1 MKYNCPVIAIVG
13 RANVG
18 KSTLF
23 NSLSNTMNALV
34 ANVAGLTRD
43 RQYATCEYHGKSYI
57 LVDTAGVESV
67 DDYEESEKI
76 LYSRVLSQVEM
87 AIAEAD
93 FIFFVVDARVGVTSQ
108 DIFIADKLRA
118 SSKQIFLVVNKAER
132 SFSEAPNE
140 FYELGF
146 GSIYAIS
153 ASHRK
158 GIGRLIDHT
167 LSLYKYAQ
175 KDHEQLSQEQ
185 KRIKFAIVGKPNVGK
200 STLVNA
206 LLEEDRMVTSD
217 VAGTT
222 RDSVSIDF
230 ERLNHFFTIV
240 DTAGIRKRSKVH
252 DVLEKFSILK
262 VLKTIAMCEIVVVL
276 LDATAGVRQQD
287 ISVLNHAVKAGKPI
301 IIAVNKL
308 DLLST
313 EDKKMIKKTIKEE
326 LHFVQSSQFVYI
338 SAVRKKGIDDLIE
351 AIIKI
356 YDNLHIKLSTP
367 KLTRILQEAIRR
379 QPVPAISGAVKPKL
393 KYAHQGG
400 NNPLTIVIHG
410 NRASKVSASY
420 VKYLT
425 NVFREVCELDSALVL
440 EFRDN
445 FNPFAS

>member
-43 RQYATCEYHGKSYI
+43 RQHATCEYHGKSYI
-57 LVDTAGVESV
+57 LVDTAGVESI
-67 DDYEESEKI
+67 DEYEASEKV

-87 AIAEAD
+87 AIEEAD
-93 FIFFVVDARVGVTSQ
+93 FIFFVVDARAGVISQ
-108 DIFIADKLRA
+108 DIFIADKLRM
-118 SSKQIFLVVNKAER
+118 SSKPIFLVVNKAER
-132 SFSEAPNE
+132 SFSDAPNE

-146 GSIYAIS
+146 GNIYSIS

-158 GIGRLIDHT
+158 GIGKLMDHV
-167 LSLYKYAQ
+167 LSLYKYEQ
-175 KDHEQLSQEQ
+175 KDHDESLPEQ

-217 VAGTT
+217 IAGTT

-230 ERLNHFFTIV
+230 QRSDHLFTIV

-313 EDKKMIKKTIKEE
+313 EDKKLIKKTIKEE

-338 SAVRKKGIDDLIE
+338 SAVRKKGLDDLID
-351 AIIKI
+351 AIVKI
-356 YDNLHIKLSTP
+356 HDNLHIKLSTP

-379 QPVPAISGAVKPKL
+379 QPVPAISGVVKPKL

-400 NNPLTIVIHG
+400 NNPLTIIIHG
-410 NRASKVSASY
+410 NRASQVSASY